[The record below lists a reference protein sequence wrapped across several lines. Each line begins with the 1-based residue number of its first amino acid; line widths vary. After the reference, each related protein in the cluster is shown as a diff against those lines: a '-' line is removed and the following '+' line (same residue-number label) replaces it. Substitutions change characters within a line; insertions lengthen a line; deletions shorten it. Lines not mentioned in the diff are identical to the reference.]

1 MSEPAR
7 TSDDTPSQGTEPDPG
22 RWWALVV
29 LAAAQL
35 MIILDASIV
44 NIALPSAQE
53 DLGISNA
60 DRQWMVTAY
69 TLSFGA
75 LLLLGGRI
83 ADYTGRKRTFIIG
96 LIGFAGASAIGGL
109 APNQELLFAARALQ
123 GAFAALMAPAALSIV
138 TVTFTEPKERA
149 KAFGVFGA
157 LAGGGAAI
165 GLIVGGLLTEYASWR
180 WCLGVNVP
188 VALIVAAAA
197 VPLVKESKAHGDT
210 RYDIPGVLLAT
221 AGLFSL
227 VYGFTEA
234 ARAENPD
241 DPQSLA
247 VQGWLHPSTLTFLI
261 ASVVLLVAFV
271 LWERR
276 ASNPMLP
283 LRVVLDRNRGGS
295 FLVFLLVGAGL
306 FAMFLFL
313 TYYFQVNLGYTP
325 LKAGFAFL
333 PFSLGIILTA
343 GFVSYLLPRVGPR
356 VLMIPGL
363 VMAVAG
369 MLLLTQI
376 EQDSS
381 YWVLVFPAMVIMSV
395 GLAGVFIPA
404 ASTSLVGVG
413 SHDAGVASAVLNT
426 SQQIGGSLGTALLNT
441 LFAGAV
447 TAYFTDNPPSSP
459 DAGRPAPSAGVH
471 PRLPRVVL
479 LGRGHVRRRA
489 DRVARLHHRAQG
501 GHPDRPRG
509 RGRPRGVSQGVSLLA
524 GRVDLE
530 RPRERIEDGG
540 DGGRVG
546 WVAVRRRVDPRGGSR

>member
-1 MSEPAR
+1 MSEPERPADHTR
-7 TSDDTPSQGTEPDPG
+7 AEVTEPDPG

-53 DLGISNA
+53 DLEISNA

-69 TLSFGA
+69 TLAFGA

-83 ADYTGRKRTFIIG
+83 ADYTGRKRTFVIG
-96 LIGFAGASAIGGL
+96 LLGFAGASAIGGL

-123 GAFAALMAPAALSIV
+123 GGFAALMAPAALAIV

-165 GLIVGGLLTEYASWR
+165 GLIVGGVLTEYASWR

-197 VPLVKESKAHGDT
+197 IPIVHESRAHGDT
-210 RYDIPGVLLAT
+210 RYDVPGVLLAT

-234 ARAENPD
+234 ARAKNPD
-241 DPQSLA
+241 DPNSTE
-247 VQGWLHPSTLTFLI
+247 VQGWGDPSTVTFLVV
-261 ASVVLLVAFV
+261 AVVLLVAFV
-271 LWERR
+271 LWEQR
-276 ASNPMLP
+276 ARNPMLP

-333 PFSLGIILTA
+333 PFSLGIIFAA
-343 GFVSYLLPRVGPR
+343 GFVSQLLPRLGPR
-356 VLMIPGL
+356 KLMLPGL
-363 VMAVAG
+363 VMAVVG
-369 MLLLTQI
+369 MLLLTRI
-376 EQDSS
+376 DQDSS
-381 YWVLVFPAMVIMSV
+381 YWALVFPAMVIMSV

-404 ASTSLVGVG
+404 ASTSLIGVG

-447 TAYFTDNPPSSP
+447 TAYFTDHPPASP
-459 DAGRPAPSAGVH
+459 EQGAQLLPLAFIHGYHVAFFWGAVLFAAALAAAFVLINAHKEDIPAEPA
-471 PRLPRVVL
+471 VV
-479 LGRGHVRRRA
+479 A
-489 DRVARLHHRAQG
+489 DPV
-501 GHPDRPRG
+501 
-509 RGRPRGVSQGVSLLA
+509 
-524 GRVDLE
+524 E
-530 RPRERIEDGG
+530 
-540 DGGRVG
+540 
-546 WVAVRRRVDPRGGSR
+546 